1 MSNQADSFWEW
12 LRTSLWPALDGC
24 LGVRFVAPANNLQ
37 YVGTIHMLEDEIEA
51 VLRQLG
57 FRRNPV
63 AFLKSRAWSPF
74 DADGIS
80 EGSWVWRSPL
90 LAHRQLHVTLF
101 DNEDDGSYDV
111 LAHWELSWIRHP
123 TKHYH
128 SEGFDPVGGREE
140 MYRRL
145 VGVDIHPFDRYGI
158 LR

>member
-12 LRTSLWPALDGC
+12 LRTTTWPALDGC
-24 LGVRFVAPANNLQ
+24 AGVRFVAPANNLQ
-37 YVGTIHMLEDEIEA
+37 YVGTLHMSEDDIEA
-51 VLRQLG
+51 ILRQLG

-74 DADGIS
+74 DVDGIS
-80 EGSWVWRSPL
+80 EGSWVWRSSL
-90 LAHRQLHVTLF
+90 FADRQLHVTLF

-123 TKHYH
+123 IKHYR

-140 MYRRL
+140 MVNRL
-145 VGVDIHPFDRYGI
+145 AELEIHPFDRYHIIG
-158 LR
+158 